1 MVWFLFTNEKDAEH
15 FGFLLERLAPGFK
28 NKEMIAISDS
38 KKEIVSTIAPV
49 GTQMVLI
56 PRNVALQ
63 FFQEYEQFMARDYG
77 FEDNAGNKTSN

>member
-1 MVWFLFTNEKDAEH
+1 MFTNEKDAEH